1 MKRDRTD
8 VRTSIDMAMKTVIR
22 RIGTALAAAG
32 FAWFAIPVPLGM
44 LNIGNIS
51 GMAACGLLTYFG
63 LVPLKTQGVPKAS
76 NTKKS
81 AYQSSLAEERAG
93 LIEEQ
98 RSEGSTFTQVR
109 RILRT
114 TISAFLTIAF
124 SLAAV
129 MSCLMISAA
138 LRKPAQDATAVVL
151 GCRVYGEKPS
161 LMLVKRLEAAEQYL
175 VEHPQA
181 RCIVSGG
188 KGPGE
193 DISEAECMYR
203 YLTSKGISADRIYKE
218 EKSQSTRE
226 NLAFSAEILKQ
237 QGLPLT
243 VAVVTDGFHEYRGC
257 REAAHAGLTYGAAP
271 AKTPWWLLATFTVR
285 EYYGILYSWLH

>member
-8 VRTSIDMAMKTVIR
+8 VRTSIDMAMKTMIR

-32 FAWFAIPVPLGM
+32 FAWFAIPVPFGM

-63 LVPLKTQGVPKAS
+63 LVPLKTQDAS
-76 NTKKS
+76 FS
-81 AYQSSLAEERAG
+81 RG
-93 LIEEQ
+93 
-98 RSEGSTFTQVR
+98 R

-161 LMLVKRLEAAEQYL
+161 LMLVKRLEAVEQYL
-175 VEHPQA
+175 AEHPQA
-181 RCIVSGG
+181 KCIVSGG
-188 KGPGE
+188 KGPSE

-257 REAAHAGLTYGAAP
+257 REAARAGLTYGAAP